1 MRRGL
6 NARLAMT
13 RSCAKQ
19 CGLACLST
27 CMKAFISIGFIC
39 LCFYLASVV
48 LAPVRIIGI
57 TQLPPGIKYVE
68 HDSRM

>member
-1 MRRGL
+1 M
-6 NARLAMT
+6 A
-13 RSCAKQ
+13 RSCATQ

-27 CMKAFISIGFIC
+27 CMKGFISIAFIG

-57 TQLPPGIKYVE
+57 TQLPPGIKYME
-68 HDSRM
+68 HESRF